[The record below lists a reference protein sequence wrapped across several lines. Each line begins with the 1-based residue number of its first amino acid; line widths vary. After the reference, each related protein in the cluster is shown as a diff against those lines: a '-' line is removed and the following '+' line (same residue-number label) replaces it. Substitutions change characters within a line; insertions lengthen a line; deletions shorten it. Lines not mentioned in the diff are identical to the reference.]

1 MNPARP
7 DLMDRMRAFGLPVRS
22 MKELRAAAA
31 ELAPSMPELELTG
44 RVVAV
49 VEYRDGSVIDLVR
62 AI

>member
-1 MNPARP
+1 
-7 DLMDRMRAFGLPVRS
+7 